1 MTNGRLCRA
10 VERTAVREISQA
22 VRGALFRAVY
32 ENDPNDLWWAGV
44 VARAKSE
51 ATYMAVNQA
60 VVHPVHRAVNTAVAE
75 AMTQA
80 LSEISFAQ
88 SAELACHLKALGP

>member
-10 VERTAVREISQA
+10 VERTAVREIDQT
-22 VRGALFRAVY
+22 VRGALFRALY
-32 ENDPNDLWWAGV
+32 EDDPNDLWWAGV
-44 VARAKSE
+44 VARAKSAAVDE
-51 ATYMAVNQA
+51 AVDEA

-88 SAELACHLKALGP
+88 RAELACHLKALGP